1 MHLYAYEVL
10 RELEKKLK
18 KCNYFL
24 MQCSIFVNGLKKC
37 HLAKIIKPAHGAV
50 INSWTNDKPTEHN
63 TIINTTVVC
72 SSMF

>member
-1 MHLYAYEVL
+1 MLNICQWF
-10 RELEKKLK
+10 KKMPFGK
-18 KCNYFL
+18 NN
-24 MQCSIFVNGLKKC
+24 Q
-37 HLAKIIKPAHGAV
+37 AAHGAV